1 MRRKLFCVLLS
12 LFIFCSSA
20 GIKVSADGPY
30 KLPVHVE
37 QGKTAFVR
45 AMDGSYL
52 GNIFIS
58 LTDLSTA
65 LSGTEKQFRFERIVS
80 STDGEYF
87 TVTRNQTSVL
97 PSDSENIPERP
108 QTSTLNPYRNRLLVD
123 GSERR
128 YYTHNPKT
136 GDLYMSLT
144 DVQLMLDLTAERR
157 GSELVLKL
165 SEPFLPDIHQLEQD
179 GYFSMMNSVVLG
191 DADTGELL
199 FSYNRNTALPVASLS
214 KLMSYLL
221 IREAV
226 AQGKASLTDTVY
238 ISDAA
243 EAISLSGDGMIVLQ
257 SGTSAPFSELLE
269 GMLIASSN
277 ECAVALAE
285 HIYGSEAAFTAQM
298 NSRASELGF
307 SSAKMYNCS
316 GLPSYSDDPIPVKR
330 QNTMSAYHL
339 FQLSGMILRNY
350 PEIQEITAKQLS
362 HMPSLND
369 YWTANS
375 NPLVFNMEGV
385 TGLKTGSTNRAG
397 YCLVATLPI
406 ETEGE
411 NHMIVLVLLGA
422 ETAEI
427 RGQAAEILLRYARN
441 SFVSEEKA
449 A

>member
-30 KLPVHVE
+30 KLSVHVE

-179 GYFSMMNSVVLG
+179 VSLISSLTFSRILCSFFVSPPTSAM
-191 DADTGELL
+191 
-199 FSYNRNTALPVASLS
+199 
-214 KLMSYLL
+214 
-221 IREAV
+221 EAV

-257 SGTSAPFSELLE
+257 AGTSAPFSELLE

-285 HIYGSEAAFTAQM
+285 HICGSEAAFTAQM

-350 PEIQEITAKQLS
+350 PEIQEITTKQLS

-441 SFVSEEKA
+441 RVINEERSE
-449 A
+449 